1 MVAIVC
7 RGVAIAAFTMFP
19 RRTDTCPF
27 RIFLSVRFS
36 IKASWQSAR
45 RSARLRPAL
54 AAVAQLRV
62 HSRAAVPPP
71 TLRMDR
77 CDLDRQPL
85 IALRPLG
92 RRARLPRIEARP
104 GDPTCQVDGDCNAGD
119 FCLGGECRTPNC
131 SSGADCPGG
140 VCFRVCCYDLPEFVM
155 VCP

>member
-1 MVAIVC
+1 MVAIVS
-7 RGVAIAAFTMFP
+7 RSVAIAAFTMFP
-19 RRTDTCPF
+19 QQTDTCPF

-36 IKASWQSAR
+36 IKASWQSVR
-45 RSARLRPAL
+45 RSDRLRPAL

-92 RRARLPRIEARP
+92 RRARLPCIEARP
-104 GDPTCQVDGDCNAGD
+104 GDPEHLAQRCDGEAGLLRRDEGELHSLSLVDGDCNAGD
-119 FCLGGECRTPNC
+119 FCLGG
-131 SSGADCPGG
+131 
-140 VCFRVCCYDLPEFVM
+140 
-155 VCP
+155 